1 MPVTVACVVMTGESR
16 ERDAAVTIAG
26 GFSGAAVPA
35 RSGISYVDGCCDAC
49 AVRLL
54 TCAVRA
60 ERSASQ
66 ARAAAAGAAEGA
78 AMQLRQRCERL
89 RERERVR

>member
-35 RSGISYVDGCCDAC
+35 HSASATSSYTATRVLCGCC
-49 AVRLL
+49 
-54 TCAVRA
+54 VRA

-66 ARAAAAGAAEGA
+66 ARAAAAGAAAGA
-78 AMQLRQRCERL
+78 AMQLR
-89 RERERVR
+89 